1 MMLVI
6 IAITALVLYFTERNV
21 AAEAQRN
28 FRDAFQSQ
36 IGRPLGVHDAR
47 LVSITERCRVLAR
60 APRIRAALEEG
71 VVEDLYLNATVE
83 LRDIRPG
90 LGEPEDVAD
99 PRILRVRFFRFLDSE
114 GKVIPDPR
122 PADPA
127 VPKDLE
133 ARLSLPKGAT
143 TEQQIGY
150 VASRDT
156 SGSETIHEIVC
167 TPIPVS
173 ETGEIIGFIVLGFKP
188 VTYGITDRRGDLH
201 SGLWI
206 DRRLHLPNLDPA
218 TIEGVSKDV
227 VRSIEIQPSGRTN
240 VMTPVRGT
248 PHLVFTQLLN
258 AGSQYAPAYQVCL
271 YSLADALTHQ
281 RRVQWQILGYGTL
294 LLLGGLIVSHIVS
307 ASFSA
312 PVEQL
317 AVASAE
323 HQSLRKRAE
332 AALVVTEQKY
342 RSIFENAVEGIFLLT
357 SEGSFI
363 SVNPALARLFG
374 HESPTHFL
382 AEVTDPATQL
392 FADPKHFPELLRLAR
407 ADGMI
412 SSLESEAVRKDG
424 RRIWISQNMRAVTDA
439 AGNVTHFEGT
449 IEDITER
456 KHAGDA
462 LLVVNAELEK
472 ALGDLKAAQHQVIQQ
487 ERLRALGQ
495 MASGIAHDFNNALVP
510 ILGFSELLANNEAI
524 LRDQASARKYLEII
538 QTAAKDASS
547 VVARLREFY
556 RSRDNRESFSAIN
569 LSKLVEQ
576 SVTLTKPKWKDQAQ
590 ASGATIEVV
599 TMLEAMPPVAG
610 EESALRE
617 VFTNL
622 IFNAVD
628 AMPKGGT
635 ITVRAFRL
643 DESAV
648 IEVGDTGTGMTEE
661 VRRRCL
667 EPFFSTKGD
676 RGTGLGLSMVFG
688 IIQRH
693 SGIIDIR
700 SQIGQ
705 GTTFVITLPFDQS
718 AVAGPAVETPTAAVR
733 ALRLLVVEDDEQVQE
748 LLGAALTAD
757 GHTIQIASH
766 GVEGLKCFLDG
777 TFDLVLTDKSMP
789 GMSGDQLATAIK
801 QIAPKMPIILLTGFG
816 QFLDPEDYPDINVLA
831 PKPISIAALR
841 EAIATALKSV

>member
-6 IAITALVLYFTERNV
+6 LAITALVLYFAERNV
-21 AAEAQRN
+21 AADVQRN
-28 FRDAFQSQ
+28 FREAFQSE
-36 IGRPLGVHDAR
+36 IGHLLGVHEAR
-47 LVSITERCRVLAR
+47 RAAITERCRVLAR
-60 APRIRAALEEG
+60 APRIRAALEEDSI
-71 VVEDLYLNATVE
+71 EDLYINASIE
-83 LRDIRPG
+83 LRDILQAP
-90 LGEPEDVAD
+90 GEPEDVPDA
-99 PRILRVRFFRFLDSE
+99 RALRARFFRFLDSE
-114 GKVIPDPR
+114 GKVMPDPR
-122 PADPA
+122 KSDAA
-127 VPKDLE
+127 LPKDLE
-133 ARLSLPKGAT
+133 ARLALPSGPSA
-143 TEQQIGY
+143 EQQIGY
-150 VASRDT
+150 VIAKSAN
-156 SGSETIHEIVC
+156 GETIHEIIC
-167 TPIPVS
+167 TPIVAT
-173 ETGEIIGFIVLGFKP
+173 ETGEVIGSIVLGFKP
-188 VTYGITDRRGDLH
+188 VAYGTTDRRNDLH

-206 DRRLHLPNLDPA
+206 DHRLHMPDVEPA
-218 TIEGVSKDV
+218 VLEGVGQDV
-227 VRSIEIQPSGRTN
+227 VRALDMQSPARGN
-240 VMTPVRGT
+240 VMTPVHGT

-258 AGSQYAPAYQVCL
+258 AGSQFAPAYHVCL
-271 YSLADALTHQ
+271 YSLAGTLARQ
-281 RRVQWQILGYGTL
+281 RQVQWQILGYGTL
-294 LLLGGLIVSHIVS
+294 LLLGGLVASHFIS

-323 HQSLRKRAE
+323 HQTLRKRAE
-332 AALVVTEQKY
+332 AALVLTEQKY
-342 RSIFENAVEGIFLLT
+342 RSIFENAVEGIFVLT
-357 SEGSFI
+357 PEARI
-363 SVNPALARLFG
+363 VSVNPALARLFG
-374 HESPTHFL
+374 YDSPAHFV
-382 AEVTDPATQL
+382 AEVTDLAAQL
-392 FADPKHFPELLRLAR
+392 FPDPKHFTEILNR
-407 ADGMI
+407 AKTEGTV
-412 SSLESEAVRKDG
+412 SGFETEAIRKDG
-424 RRIWISQNMRAVTDA
+424 RRIWISENVRAATDHT
-439 AGNVTHFEGT
+439 GEVSHLEGT

-472 ALGDLKAAQHQVIQQ
+472 ALGDLKSTQQQIIQQ

-495 MASGIAHDFNNALVP
+495 MASGIAHDFNNTLVP
-510 ILGFSELLANNEAI
+510 ILGFSELLACNDAI
-524 LRDQASARKYLEII
+524 LRDLPAARKYLEII

-556 RSRDNRESFSAIN
+556 RSRDDRESFSAIN

-576 SVTLTKPKWKDQAQ
+576 SVTLTKPRWKDQAQ

-628 AMPKGGT
+628 ALPKGGT

-643 DESAV
+643 GESAV
-648 IEVGDTGTGMTEE
+648 IEVADNGTGMTEE

-700 SQIGQ
+700 SQVGQ
-705 GTTFVITLPFDQS
+705 GTTFVITLPLDHS
-718 AVAGPAVETPTAAVR
+718 AVTSTGPEAQATALR
-733 ALRLLVVEDDEQVQE
+733 ALRILVVEDDLQVQE
-748 LLGAALTAD
+748 LLAATLRAD
-757 GHTIQIASH
+757 GHTVQMACH
-766 GVEGLKCFLDG
+766 GIEGLKCFLDG
-777 TFDLVLTDKSMP
+777 TFDLILTDKSMP

-816 QFLDPEDYPDINVLA
+816 QFLNAEDYPDVNVLA
-831 PKPISIAALR
+831 PKPISIVALR
-841 EAIATALKSV
+841 EAMATALASV

>member
-6 IAITALVLYFTERNV
+6 VAITALALYFAERNV
-21 AAEAQRN
+21 ASDVQRN
-28 FRDAFQSQ
+28 FREAFQSE
-36 IGRPLGVHDAR
+36 IGHLLGVHEAR
-47 LVSITERCRVLAR
+47 RAAITERCRVLAR
-60 APRIRAALEEG
+60 APRIRAALEEDSI
-71 VVEDLYLNATVE
+71 EDLYINAEIE
-83 LRDIRPG
+83 LRDVLQSP
-90 LGEPEDVAD
+90 GEPENVPDA
-99 PRILRVRFFRFLDSE
+99 RALRARFFRFLDSE
-114 GKVIPDPR
+114 GKVMADPR
-122 PADPA
+122 KSDSA
-127 VPKDLE
+127 
-133 ARLSLPKGAT
+133 LPKELEDNLALPAGPSAD
-143 TEQQIGY
+143 QQIGY
-150 VASRDT
+150 VISQ
-156 SGSETIHEIVC
+156 SGSGAESIHEIIC
-167 TPIPVS
+167 TPIIATD
-173 ETGEIIGFIVLGFKP
+173 TGEVVGSIVLGFKP
-188 VTYGITDRRGDLH
+188 VAYGTTDGRNDLH

-206 DRRLHLPNLDPA
+206 DGRLHIPGLDPA
-218 TIEGVSKDV
+218 TIEGVSQE
-227 VRSIEIQPSGRTN
+227 VRRTIETPSETSN
-240 VMTPVRGT
+240 VMTSVLGT

-258 AGSQYAPAYQVCL
+258 RGSQFAPAHHVCL
-271 YSLADALTHQ
+271 YSLADALARQ
-281 RRVQWQILGYGTL
+281 RKVQWEILCYGLL
-294 LLLGGLIVSHIVS
+294 LLLGGLIVSHFIS
-307 ASFSA
+307 SSFSA

-342 RSIFENAVEGIFLLT
+342 RSIFENAVEGIFLLST
-357 SEGSFI
+357 QGHFL

-374 HESPTHFL
+374 YESAAQFL
-382 AEVTDPATQL
+382 EETTDPAGQL
-392 FADPKHFPELLRLAR
+392 FSDPDHFPELLRRAR
-407 ADGMI
+407 ADGTI

-424 RRIWISQNMRAVTDA
+424 RRIWISQNMRAVADA
-439 AGNVTHFEGT
+439 GGNVSHFEGT
-449 IEDITER
+449 IEDVTER

-524 LRDQASARKYLEII
+524 LRDQAAARKYLEII

-556 RSRDNRESFSAIN
+556 RSRDDRESFTAIN

-590 ASGATIEVV
+590 ANGATIEVV

-648 IEVGDTGTGMTEE
+648 IEVADTGTGMTEE

-700 SQIGQ
+700 SQTGQ
-705 GTTFVITLPFDQS
+705 GTTFVITLPLDQS
-718 AVAGPAVETPTAAVR
+718 AVAGPVPEARETTVR
-733 ALRLLVVEDDEQVQE
+733 ALRILVVEDDAQVQE